1 MDVGTQTYHS
11 TDRAIE
17 VAPSNINLVINEIDT
32 PSTTFNRTRNERR
45 VAYNYN
51 SIMCDYHKN
60 LNEHGHSIFKWRENE
75 DVHKKVAKK
84 AVSSFLNMGI
94 RPPHWLNQRATKY
107 STY

>member
-1 MDVGTQTYHS
+1 MCGSSIIGIILAFQHILV
-11 TDRAIE
+11 
-17 VAPSNINLVINEIDT
+17 NLVINEIDT

-84 AVSSFLNMGI
+84 AVSG
-94 RPPHWLNQRATKY
+94 R
-107 STY
+107 